1 MAVENIVGGA
11 LNPDIITQLKRRQEL
26 LGQIGSRNTDN
37 LLYLSNKN
45 CWIKMTSFTEI
56 VGKDSIGIVNRLFD
70 NQVYI
75 ERSTDLAKNWT
86 LSGGIVTNFTSKDG
100 LVNATMR
107 YGVDPVHGAYGP
119 GGTSELGYRPMPGI
133 QSLHLESLPPV
144 GAVYSATIK
153 IKAWNLNQLSVLDML
168 YFRLGYYCLVEWGH
182 SVFVDNKGHVHTD
195 IFQPIDTQKP
205 GITTADIQDQ
215 IKTIRKRS
223 GYNYDAMI
231 GLVSNYDWT
240 QNKDGSYDCTV
251 KLTGLGSLA
260 ESLKINSQANM
271 PQIIPIEG
279 SPATSTQ
286 TVSTPPDSALK
297 AFLVNIKNFT
307 QKYTTVNQ
315 KSSNPYDIMFQ
326 EVVRQCFAS
335 SNVDLLSRLN
345 PNAEIGSLDDLA
357 THGFSKAYVKASNT
371 EKLTLR
377 DKIRPLKIE
386 DFVTYTTLSI
396 REIVGTDSEKS
407 KVATKS
413 YIPLSLLLAYINN
426 SCLLYSGPESKGKP
440 LQYIDFHPDTSTCL
454 RVPPQL
460 STDPSVCI
468 VDTSNN
474 GQDFADLF
482 TRKGVAISEIT
493 NPITN
498 STGNTVNDKITAT
511 GLSYLHATT
520 SAKTKSPN
528 SSVYIGNTLNIF
540 VNVDYL
546 ISVYDNQLSKDQ
558 KTKNVNLSDYID
570 EILKGINTALGGIN
584 QLKLLPDGMDPHH
597 VFSIIENQM
606 QDYNE
611 EVPTINVF
619 GLQNQTVRD
628 FSLKTNA
635 STQYGSALAITAM
648 HDSSEGAIND
658 PTGAN
663 IDTSGILGI
672 NGRLRNRLAINDA
685 VIASK
690 SGTTSYDQAAKDQAA
705 KAQSDLVALA
715 NGVNNF
721 LAAAYGFTN
730 HSGELRYVVD
740 NVAKVQNYYLDA
752 LLKIKNGTGVSA
764 DHVTANGVLPLELNM
779 TLDGIGGIPLFEAFT
794 IPSSRLPIQY
804 LDSQGKQLVGFTV
817 YGISHTIESNQ
828 WTTSIRGGMIN
839 LPSGSRIAPP
849 NPAPKV
855 IPPPSDIGTHKPAS
869 NYKKSALY
877 NDANFRAKLKSICAI
892 YQINEDDVLRVMFA
906 ESGLD
911 PKGREWNLYHTKKS
925 TGQKYL
931 FATGLLQYT
940 PDNVGKPGSLFPNL
954 TLEQISVLPAYA
966 SPNIA
971 PKGGP
976 YLDQLDL
983 ANQYFDTYKKTLT
996 GGSIFVIYGFTFFP
1010 SIVKD
1015 IKSGNDSKVIE
1026 ASGLPA
1032 SLVSQQN
1039 PAIAKAA
1046 GKRVGDALTVG
1057 DFKKYVSS
1065 IV

>member
-26 LGQIGSRNTDN
+26 LGQIGSRNTNN

-86 LSGGIVTNFTSKDG
+86 LSGEIVTNFTSKDG

-307 QKYTTVNQ
+307 QKYTTENQ
-315 KSSNPYDIMFQ
+315 KGNNPYSIMFQ

-371 EKLTLR
+371 EKLILR

-386 DFVTYTTLSI
+386 DFVTYITLSI
-396 REIVGTDSEKS
+396 REIVGNDFEKS
-407 KVATKS
+407 KVTTKS

-468 VDTSNN
+468 VDTSSN

-482 TRKGVAISEIT
+482 TKKGVAISEIT

-520 SAKTKSPN
+520 SVKTRSPN

-685 VIASK
+685 AIASK
-690 SGTTSYDQAAKDQAA
+690 SGTTTYDQAAKDQAA

-752 LLKIKNGTGVSA
+752 LLKIKNGTGVGA

-817 YGISHTIESNQ
+817 YGVSHTIESNQ

-839 LPSGSRIAPP
+839 LPSGSRITPS
-849 NPAPKV
+849 NSTPKV
-855 IPPPSDIGTHKPAS
+855 IPPPTLPTSLPGLNSPFTSYVTYYAPGKGQTSTQKKLEGSASDRFGSPVKTLEDYLEGKASYVTVAMDTPLSKPP
-869 NYKKSALY
+869 YKGVNLI
-877 NDANFRAKLKSICAI
+877 NPNF
-892 YQINEDDVLRVMFA
+892 
-906 ESGLD
+906 
-911 PKGREWNLYHTKKS
+911 
-925 TGQKYL
+925 
-931 FATGLLQYT
+931 
-940 PDNVGKPGSLFPNL
+940 VGKNGKLIIFK
-954 TLEQISVLPAYA
+954 VL
-966 SPNIA
+966 
-971 PKGGP
+971 
-976 YLDQLDL
+976 D
-983 ANQYFDTYKKTLT
+983 T
-996 GGSIFVIYGFTFFP
+996 GGAFTGKGSAKIDIATRSLSIANGATPTIQGITFKQGNVADWRFT
-1010 SIVKD
+1010 
-1015 IKSGNDSKVIE
+1015 G
-1026 ASGLPA
+1026 
-1032 SLVSQQN
+1032 
-1039 PAIAKAA
+1039 
-1046 GKRVGDALTVG
+1046 
-1057 DFKKYVSS
+1057 
-1065 IV
+1065 